1 MNLKNPMLKRVLA
14 IVLVVALIATM
25 LISVIVSSIP
35 HSHAEGL
42 EDSYTFELTLL
53 EDEQALRVTQ
63 RLVFYND
70 TGDTLDRAMFAIYAN
85 MFRRETTVMYETA
98 DALPYGYDPGGAEF
112 YSVKVNG
119 QETDWAVIGEGEYF
133 MRVACDIAPGDVCE
147 FEFVYDV
154 LITRN
159 AAFLGVDEGCWRL
172 SGFFP
177 VLCMYN
183 DGVWEGNTPV
193 QHNRY
198 TLTTPASYHAEIT
211 LPDMYLLAGTG
222 AENRASNGDS
232 TSTWTLS
239 GADIREFALTIG
251 RAWRVYS
258 GETSGGT
265 VVNVFTADRDGE
277 DALAA
282 AIAAVEICEN
292 WFGGFPA
299 AHIDIAETDLA
310 VDKMSFPGLIWLDRE
325 VFEQGGDGL
334 IYNIRNGVAEQY
346 FGIEVYS
353 DPAADAWLG
362 VSIPEYATYLMY
374 EELDGYEAFTARM
387 NEYFIDAI
395 NVTMPANLVMNADAV
410 LFSQV
415 QFDTVV
421 RHRGAMAMHEL
432 RAAMGREMLIDALA
446 LWRAEFGQNGMVTE
460 FDFLE
465 TLEKAT
471 GRNWEKFLTE
481 LIFNIDEYSRQQ
493 LDWYE

>member
-1 MNLKNPMLKRVLA
+1 MKNTMLKRILA
-14 IVLVVALIATM
+14 IILIVALCATM
-25 LISVIVSSIP
+25 IISIIISALP
-35 HSHAEGL
+35 YGYAEEM

-63 RLVFYND
+63 RLVFYNE
-70 TGDTLDRAMFAIYAN
+70 TPDTLDRAMFAIYAN
-85 MFRRETTVMYETA
+85 MFRRETTIMYETDA
-98 DALPYGYDPGGAEF
+98 ALPYGYSPGGAEF
-112 YSVKVNG
+112 YSVKANG
-119 QETDWAVIGEGEYF
+119 HEADWAVVGEGEYF
-133 MRVACDIAPGDVCE
+133 MRVACDIAPGEICE

-177 VLCMYN
+177 VLCVYN
-183 DGVWEGNTPV
+183 DGIWEGNTPV

-211 LPDMYLLAGTG
+211 LPDMYLLVGTG
-222 AENRASNGDS
+222 AETCTSNGDD
-232 TSTWTLS
+232 TSTWTIS

-258 GETSGGT
+258 GETAGGT
-265 VVNVFTADRDGE
+265 AVNIFTADRDGE
-277 DALAA
+277 EALDIALAA
-282 AIAAVEICEN
+282 VETCEN
-292 WFGGFPA
+292 WFGGFPTDRV
-299 AHIDIAETDLA
+299 DIAETDIA
-310 VDKMSFPGLIWLDRE
+310 VDKMSFPGLIWLDRK
-325 VFEQGGDGL
+325 VFETGGDGL

-353 DPAADAWLG
+353 DPAAEAWLG
-362 VSIPEYATYLMY
+362 VSIPEYVTYLLY

-387 NEYFIDAI
+387 NRYFMDAI

-415 QFDTVV
+415 QFTTVV

-432 RAAMGREMLIDALA
+432 RVAMGRDMLIDALA
-446 LWRAEFGQNGMVTE
+446 LWRHDNSKNNMVTE

-465 TLEKAT
+465 TLQKAT
-471 GRNWEKFLTE
+471 GRNWENFLTE
-481 LIFNIDEYSRQQ
+481 LIFNIDEYSLQQ
-493 LDWYE
+493 IDWYE